1 MIDLHCHLLPGIDDG
16 SSDEETSLAMARMAI
31 RDGIRCI
38 ACTPHVYP
46 GLYDN
51 TTAQIREHVA
61 RLQATLDAK
70 ELALRL
76 VVGADA
82 HLTPELLDR
91 LRAGTVPTLNGTRY
105 FLLEPPH
112 HVCPPR
118 FEDSV
123 FRFTLAGYVPIITH
137 PERLTWVADHYAVFD
152 EMSRRGVWMQVTAGS
167 LTGRFGRGAM
177 YWGERLLMDGLVHI
191 LATDAHAPVRRPPLL
206 AEGRAAA
213 ERIVGREEALR
224 LVVERPQAVID
235 DAPPASV
242 APILALADD
251 ASTRRKASLWSRL
264 SSRGER
270 PDAAGRR

>member
-16 SSDEETSLAMARMAI
+16 SPDVDTSLAMAKMAI
-31 RDGIRCI
+31 GDGIRAI

-51 TTAQIREHVA
+51 TTAGIREHVA

-70 ELALRL
+70 ELPLRL
-76 VVGADA
+76 MVGADA

-91 LRAGTVPTLNGTRY
+91 LRAGTAPTINDTRY

-123 FRFTLAGYVPIITH
+123 FRFVLAGYVPIITH
-137 PERLTWVADHYAVFD
+137 PERLTWVADHYGMFEDMAK
-152 EMSRRGVWMQVTAGS
+152 RGVWMQVTAGS
-167 LTGRFGRGAM
+167 LTGRFGRSAS
-177 YWGERLLMDGLVHI
+177 YWAERMLKDGLVHL

-213 ERIVGREEALR
+213 EKMVGHDEALR

-235 DAPPASV
+235 DVPPANV
-242 APILALADD
+242 APIPALADG
-251 ASTRRKASLWSRL
+251 ASSRARRAGLWSRF
-264 SSRGER
+264 S
-270 PDAAGRR
+270 AGVR